1 MQTLLAPILASL
13 PKLTLIAV
21 IDILLTAFL
30 LYQFLIITKGRR
42 AAHVLSG
49 ISILV
54 LIYIIALA
62 ANLEMLR
69 TILATMA
76 PYTAVAL
83 IVMFQVELRRMLARI
98 GRRSWF
104 GFGSRLK
111 RREFVEEI
119 LTAVDYLSRTKTGAL
134 IVLER
139 DIGLRT
145 FIESGVLLDS
155 VVSRDLLLAIFHP
168 KGALHDGAVIIQG
181 ERIAAAA
188 CFLPLSM
195 NPTLMTQLGTRHRA
209 AIGISEDTDSIA
221 IVVSEETGT
230 ISAATFGEIR
240 RDLTLNQ
247 VDEIIGIHMGAK
259 TRPTDEE
266 AELDEA
272 SPVAEETATEAN
284 FPTVKRT

>member
-1 MQTLLAPILASL
+1 MKTLLAPILASL
-13 PKLTLIAV
+13 PKLTIIAA

-42 AAHVLSG
+42 AAHVLAG

-54 LIYIIALA
+54 VIYIIALT

-76 PYTAVAL
+76 PYTAIAL
-83 IVMFQVELRRMLARI
+83 IVMFQVEIRRVLARI
-98 GRRSWF
+98 GRRGWF
-104 GFGSRLK
+104 GFGRRLK

-119 LTAVDYLSRTKTGAL
+119 LTAIEQLARTKTGAL
-134 IVLER
+134 IVIER

-145 FIESGVLLDS
+145 FVESGVVLDS

-168 KGALHDGAVIIQG
+168 NGALHDGAVIVQN

-195 NPTLMTQLGTRHRA
+195 NPALMSQLGTRHRA
-209 AIGISEDTDSIA
+209 AIGISEDTDSISL
-221 IVVSEETGT
+221 VVSEETGM
-230 ISAATFGEIR
+230 ISAATLGEIR
-240 RDLTLNQ
+240 RDITLTQ
-247 VDEIIGIHMGAK
+247 VDEIIAVHMGAK
-259 TRPTDEE
+259 TRPGDAE
-266 AELDEA
+266 AELDESEPA
-272 SPVAEETATEAN
+272 VDETPTEAN
-284 FPTVKRT
+284 FPAVKRT

>member
-1 MQTLLAPILASL
+1 MQTLFAPILYSL
-13 PKLTLIAV
+13 PKLTLIAIV
-21 IDILLTAFL
+21 DIVLTAAL
-30 LYQFLIITKGRR
+30 IYQFLIITKGRR
-42 AAHVLSG
+42 AAHVLAG

-54 LIYIIALA
+54 LAYIGALM

-76 PYTAVAL
+76 PYTAVGL
-83 IVMFQVELRRMLARI
+83 IVMFQVEIRRALARI
-98 GRRSWF
+98 GRRGWF

-119 LTAVDYLSRTKTGAL
+119 LLAMEQLSRTKTGAL

-145 FIESGVLLDS
+145 FIESGVSLDS

-168 KGALHDGAVIIQG
+168 GGALHDGAVIIQN

-195 NPTLMTQLGTRHRA
+195 NPTLMSKLGTRHRA
-209 AIGISEDTDSIA
+209 AIGISEDTDSLA
-221 IVVSEETGT
+221 LVVSEETGT
-230 ISAATFGEIR
+230 ISAAVLGEIKR
-240 RDLTLNQ
+240 ELTLAQ
-247 VDEIIGIHMGAK
+247 LDEIIAVHMGAK
-259 TRPTDEE
+259 TRGHE
-266 AELDEA
+266 AEIEADDIEPAVDEH
-272 SPVAEETATEAN
+272 PTEVN
-284 FPTVKRT
+284 FPTVKRS

>member
-1 MQTLLAPILASL
+1 MQTLFAPILYSL
-13 PKLTLIAV
+13 PKLTIIAFV
-21 IDILLTAFL
+21 DIILTAAL
-30 LYQFLIITKGRR
+30 IYQFLIITKGRR
-42 AAHVLSG
+42 AAHVLAG
-49 ISILV
+49 ISTLV
-54 LIYIIALA
+54 IAYIGALI

-83 IVMFQVELRRMLARI
+83 IVMFQVEIRRALARI
-98 GRRSWF
+98 GRRGWF

-119 LTAVDYLSRTKTGAL
+119 LLAMEQLSRTKTGAL

-145 FIESGVLLDS
+145 FIESGVSLDS

-168 KGALHDGAVIIQG
+168 GGALHDGAVIIQN

-195 NPTLMTQLGTRHRA
+195 NPTLMSKLGTRHRA
-209 AIGISEDTDSIA
+209 AIGISEDTDSLA
-221 IVVSEETGT
+221 LVVSEETGT
-230 ISAATFGEIR
+230 ISAAVLGEIKR
-240 RDLTLNQ
+240 ELTLAQ
-247 VDEIIGIHMGAK
+247 LDEIIAVHMGAK
-259 TRPTDEE
+259 TRGPE
-266 AELDEA
+266 AEIEA
-272 SPVAEETATEAN
+272 DDIEPAVEEHASEVN
-284 FPTVKRT
+284 FPTVKRS

>member
-13 PKLTLIAV
+13 PKLTVIAV

-42 AAHVLSG
+42 AAHVLAG

-54 LIYIIALA
+54 LIYIVALA

-119 LTAVDYLSRTKTGAL
+119 LTAIDHLSRTKTGAL

-145 FIESGVLLDS
+145 FIESGVVLDS

-221 IVVSEETGT
+221 LVVSEETGT

-272 SPVAEETATEAN
+272 SPVADETATEAN

>member
-1 MQTLLAPILASL
+1 MQTLFAPILYSL
-13 PKLTLIAV
+13 PKLTIIALV
-21 IDILLTAFL
+21 DIILTAAL
-30 LYQFLIITKGRR
+30 IYQFLIITKGRR
-42 AAHVLSG
+42 AAHVLAG

-54 LIYIIALA
+54 LAYIGSLM

-76 PYTAVAL
+76 PYTAVGL
-83 IVMFQVELRRMLARI
+83 IVMFQVEIRRALARI
-98 GRRSWF
+98 GRRGWF

-119 LTAVDYLSRTKTGAL
+119 LLAMEQLSRTQTGAL

-145 FIESGVLLDS
+145 FIESGVSLDS

-168 KGALHDGAVIIQG
+168 GGALHDGAVIIQN

-195 NPTLMTQLGTRHRA
+195 NPTLMSKLGTRHRA
-209 AIGISEDTDSIA
+209 AIGISEDTDSLA
-221 IVVSEETGT
+221 LVVSEETGT
-230 ISAATFGEIR
+230 ISAAVLGEIKR
-240 RDLTLNQ
+240 ELTLAQ
-247 VDEIIGIHMGAK
+247 LDEIIAVHMGAK
-259 TRPTDEE
+259 TRGRE
-266 AELDEA
+266 AEIEADDLEPAVDEH
-272 SPVAEETATEAN
+272 PTEVN
-284 FPTVKRT
+284 FPTVKRS